1 MNTLTKQGLLEEI
14 KCGQCF
20 SYVLAKSEL
29 FQSTEYK
36 VMQSQTD
43 GVFVSCIKMMFN
55 GRTALFYMPGD
66 LKSLDTLVQWMDAK
80 TLLRVAANLID
91 SVIKV
96 RENGFLSCGSLMI
109 NLDKIYVDKVT
120 QKVSL
125 IYLPVADHSYG
136 SYDTFENEFRAWL
149 ISQLKEHEDNEV
161 IQICDR
167 LANPMLTLDE
177 IFGERPTETGGTT
190 VSKRVVFVALNVP
203 KRTEIAITK
212 ESFVIGRHPQM
223 ADGVIGFSKN
233 LGRKHCRIDIS
244 KGRCYITDLES
255 KNFTYVNKRRIL
267 PNTPIEIK
275 NGDMI
280 RLADIDFQVEIY

>member
-1 MNTLTKQGLLEEI
+1 MNAIAKQGLLEEI

-20 SYVLAKSEL
+20 SYVLVKSEL

-55 GRTALFYMPGD
+55 GRTALFYMPD
-66 LKSLDTLVQWMDAK
+66 NLKSFDTLAQWMDAQ
-80 TLLRVAANLID
+80 TLLRVVANLID

-96 RENGFLSCGSLMI
+96 RENGFLSCGNLMI
-109 NLDKIYVDKVT
+109 SPDKIYVDKAT

-149 ISQLKEHEDNEV
+149 ISLLNEHEDNEV
-161 IQICDR
+161 SPICDR

-177 IFGERPTETGGTT
+177 IFGGKPIESGGTT
-190 VSKRVVFVALNVP
+190 VTKRVVFVALNVP

-212 ESFVIGRHPQM
+212 ESFVIGRHPLM
-223 ADGVIGFSKN
+223 ADAAIGFSKN

-244 KGRCYITDLES
+244 KDHCYITDLES

-275 NGDMI
+275 NGLTF
-280 RLADIDFQVEIY
+280 RLRFIKKVS

>member
-1 MNTLTKQGLLEEI
+1 MNAIAKQGLLEEI

-20 SYVLAKSEL
+20 SYVLVKSEL

-55 GRTALFYMPGD
+55 GRTALFYMPD
-66 LKSLDTLVQWMDAK
+66 NLKSFDTMAQWMDAK
-80 TLLRVAANLID
+80 TLLRVVANLID

-109 NLDKIYVDKVT
+109 SPDKIYVDKAT

-136 SYDTFENEFRAWL
+136 SFDTFENEFRAWL
-149 ISQLKEHEDNEV
+149 ISLLREQEDNEV
-161 IQICDR
+161 SPICDR

-177 IFGERPTETGGTT
+177 IFGGKPIDSGGTAVT
-190 VSKRVVFVALNVP
+190 KRVVFVALNVP

-212 ESFVIGRHPQM
+212 ESFVIGRHPLM
-223 ADGVIGFSKN
+223 ADAAIGFSKN

-244 KGRCYITDLES
+244 KGHCYITDLES

>member
-1 MNTLTKQGLLEEI
+1 MNALTKQGLLDEI

-20 SYVLAKSEL
+20 SYVVPRSDL

-43 GVFVSCIKMMFN
+43 DVFVSCMKMMFN
-55 GRTALFYMPGD
+55 GQTALFYMPGNM
-66 LKSLDTLVQWMDAK
+66 KSMDTLMQWMDTK
-80 TLLRVAANLID
+80 TLLRVVANLID

-96 RENGFLSCGSLMI
+96 RENGFLSCGNLMI
-109 NLDKIYVDKVT
+109 TADKIFVDKAT

-125 IYLPVADHSYG
+125 VYLPIADHSFD
-136 SYDTFENEFRAWL
+136 SYDTFENEFREWL
-149 ISQLKEHEDNEV
+149 INLLKEYDDGE
-161 IQICDR
+161 ISQICDR
-167 LANPMLTLDE
+167 LSNPMLTLDE
-177 IFGERPTETGGTT
+177 IFGGRPIDSGGTAVT
-190 VSKRVVFVALNVP
+190 KRVVFVALNVP

-212 ESFVIGRHPQM
+212 ESFVIGRHPLM
-223 ADGVIGFSKN
+223 ADAAIGFSKN

-244 KGRCYITDLES
+244 KGHCYITDLES